1 MKTTNE
7 SFKNPLRKL
16 VAGNKSTFG
25 LWVTLESATVT
36 EVAAEIGVDWIVID
50 MEHGSLDYRDVLN
63 HLRAAKGSDMA
74 VLARVPETSVSTIK
88 KCLDLGVHGILL
100 PLVRTAADL
109 EEGFGFARYP
119 TLGLRGIGG
128 ERAVRWGL
136 RMEEYLGCANE
147 ETLVIP
153 LIETADASRNI
164 ESILAVPGLEA
175 IFFGP
180 ADLSA
185 SFGHLGVWEGPGI
198 AEEILRIADLA
209 NSKGIHTGIV
219 GVSFE
224 DVMLR
229 QSQGFRMIG
238 LGSDAGMIIRQLK
251 SLLGTLKGEQFGPG
265 WF

>member
-1 MKTTNE
+1 M
-7 SFKNPLRKL
+7 FKNPLRKL
-16 VAGNKSTFG
+16 LASNKSTYG

-36 EVAAEIGVDWIVID
+36 EIAAEIGVDWVVID
-50 MEHGSLDYRDVLN
+50 MEHGSLDYRDVLH

-100 PLVRTAADL
+100 PLIRTDKDL
-109 EEGFGFARYP
+109 KEGFGFARYP
-119 TLGLRGIGG
+119 TVGLRGIGG
-128 ERAVRWGL
+128 ERAVRWGF

-153 LIETADASRNI
+153 LIETAEASRNI

-175 IFFGP
+175 VFFGP

-185 SFGHLGVWEGPGI
+185 SCGHLGVWEGPGI
-198 AEEILRIADLA
+198 ASDIIRIANLA
-209 NSKGIHTGIV
+209 HAKGIHTGVV
-219 GVSFE
+219 GVNTE
-224 DVMLR
+224 DVLLR

-238 LGSDAGMIIRQLK
+238 LGSDAGMMIRQLK
-251 SLLGTLKGEQFGPG
+251 SLLGTLKGEKFSPG